1 MATTFGFSFRQ
12 GPHHEAQKST
22 IVTFPKLS
30 FRETVF
36 PAGLGAE
43 KSVLHFAAGAA
54 GAGTAEAPTDG
65 VFFSAIFVFIALPG
79 LEFFKDSSSPL
90 YIDSNFLESTDGSL
104 LIP

>member
-36 PAGLGAE
+36 PSGLGAE
-43 KSVLHFAAGAA
+43 KSVLHLAAGA
-54 GAGTAEAPTDG
+54 GAPGTAEAPTEG
-65 VFFSAIFVFIALPG
+65 VFNSESFVFIALPG
-79 LEFFKDSSSPL
+79 FVFFKDSSRPL
-90 YIDSNFLESTDGSL
+90 YIVSNFLESTDGSL